1 MKNIIILGVARSG
14 KTTLARMIKQKYSN
28 YNIIDGDCIRTT
40 FEKVMPKLHINHIN
54 GEGMTE
60 KFPEFCSKLFEYQ
73 VKEHKGHFNYIFE
86 SCDISPFQLKKYF
99 NIKDTI
105 VLFLGYPN
113 LTIEE
118 TFNNYK
124 KYALE
129 NDYMAKKTD
138 KEIMD
143 RAIMWTEKS
152 NKLKEE
158 CSKYKIRF
166 IDVSYN
172 RNNTFEKLIE
182 ELCDNEEVIC

>member
-14 KTTLARMIKQKYSN
+14 KTTLARMIKEKYSN
-28 YNIIDGDCIRTT
+28 YNIIDGDCIRTA
-40 FEKVMPKLHINHIN
+40 FEKVVPELQINHIN
-54 GEGMTE
+54 GKGMIET
-60 KFPEFCSKLFEYQ
+60 FPEFCSRLFEYQ
-73 VKEHKGHFNYIFE
+73 IKEHKNYFNYIFE
-86 SCDISPFQLKKYF
+86 SCDISPVQLKKYF
-99 NIKDTI
+99 NIKNTI

-113 LTIEE
+113 LTVKE

-129 NDYMAKKTD
+129 NDYMLKKTD

-143 RAIMWTEKS
+143 RAIMWTKKS

-172 RNNTFEKLIE
+172 RNSTFKKLIE
-182 ELCDNEEVIC
+182 ELCTDEEIIC